1 MERASQHRR
10 TDHDNKHK
18 NSENKVRRALMR
30 HGFILQ
36 RDRTRNRT
44 LMRHGHYRVVSLA
57 TGNVAFKEFYDWTID
72 DIEAM
77 VNLLSSAC
85 EVEGGIPTHD
95 PACPVKPP
103 RRLTLESL
111 HNVVVLKHK

>member
-18 NSENKVRRALMR
+18 NRENKVRRALMR

-44 LMRHGHYRVVSLA
+44 LMRHGHYRVVSIA
-57 TGNVAFKEFYDWTID
+57 TGNVAFGEFYDWTID

-77 VNLLSSAC
+77 VNLLSLREFLHARSREAY
-85 EVEGGIPTHD
+85 
-95 PACPVKPP
+95 P
-103 RRLTLESL
+103 RTML
-111 HNVVVLKHK
+111 HAR